1 MRKSLFLVLCFA
13 LGLNSPAASARSKPT
28 DMVRVIKASGAEL
41 DWQMYD
47 KKFGELKF
55 DKRTLDRIKKTENE
69 LAQSEHNASS
79 RYRLTN
85 VRIVGNDVQSLIFRN
100 DYGDT
105 HLVEFRASGPDF
117 TCGLTFSGNGFS
129 RCSE

>member
-1 MRKSLFLVLCFA
+1 MRQLIF
-13 LGLNSPAASARSKPT
+13 LGLVFCLTCPAANARSKPT
-28 DMVRVIKASGAEL
+28 DMVRVIKAADEDL

-47 KKFGELKF
+47 KKFADLKF
-55 DKRTLDRIKKTENE
+55 DKRTLERIKKTENE
-69 LAQSEHNASS
+69 LARSEHNAAS

-105 HLVEFRASGPDF
+105 HLVELRLTGPDF
-117 TCGLTFSGNGFS
+117 SCGLTLSGNGFS
-129 RCSE
+129 SCSE